1 MGAVMS
7 PDVIKT
13 IVMLLGPFAIGWAI
27 WVTVSHMKAKNEL
40 DSLKLYVAEN
50 YAKKELIDKVFAKL
64 DELSGM
70 VNRIEG
76 QLITA
81 SKKD

>member
-1 MGAVMS
+1 MTPELLKSLM
-7 PDVIKT
+7 T
-13 IVMLLGPFAIGWAI
+13 ILGPFAIGWAI
-27 WVTVSHMKAKNEL
+27 WVTVSHMKAKNEI
-40 DSLKLYVAEN
+40 DALKLYVAEN